1 MSFKKSNFFLDIID
15 QRIEIS
21 SIGNL
26 SSNTL
31 SLILLH
37 EGLGSVSMWKDIPEK
52 IYEHT
57 GFNVITY
64 SRAGYGKSSS
74 IKLPRPLNYMS
85 IEANKYLPN
94 ILNQLDL
101 KKFYL
106 IGHSDGGTI
115 AALNSGEIK
124 HDNHCGTILVAPHF
138 FIENFNIKSI
148 RDIKN
153 KYEKEGLKEKLS
165 KYHNN
170 VDNAFYGWSETWLNP
185 KFHKWDI
192 TKEIKKI
199 KVPIYAIQG
208 NADPY
213 GSVKQIDILEKH
225 LTVKFEKLILDN
237 CGHNPF
243 FERVDECLYGI
254 KSFINQ
260 IECVQN

>member
-1 MSFKKSNFFLDIID
+1 MKKITLIGAGQIGGTLAHLIALKGLADVVLFDVVQGVAKGKALDIA
-15 QRIEIS
+15 QS
-21 SIGNL
+21 SP
-26 SSNTL
+26 
-31 SLILLH
+31 
-37 EGLGSVSMWKDIPEK
+37 V
-52 IYEHT
+52 
-57 GFNVITY
+57 
-64 SRAGYGKSSS
+64 
-74 IKLPRPLNYMS
+74 
-85 IEANKYLPN
+85 
-94 ILNQLDL
+94 
-101 KKFYL
+101 
-106 IGHSDGGTI
+106 
-115 AALNSGEIK
+115 
-124 HDNHCGTILVAPHF
+124 
-138 FIENFNIKSI
+138 ENFNIKSI

-225 LTVKFEKLILDN
+225 LTVKFEKLILEN

-243 FERVDECLYGI
+243 FERADECLHGI